1 MYSAKEKLTH
11 FHKLVSPTVVEA
23 DLALLHTKAP
33 HLTDFTRFDLSP
45 EKNHEDILFILLDH
59 CEHDEIVRNRR
70 EFAANA
76 SNEDNDNDNANNSS
90 EDGDENPET
99 LNSNGDESPDADG
112 GEGDENP
119 SEEEGGDDSSEEESE
134 DNESTESSTEE
145 NPLPSEDKDTDSSK
159 EEKAKAAPKKKE
171 EEYPK
176 IDWDNLFDADVQMAT
191 VIYNDRINTW
201 RKMKQLDE
209 LLETK
214 PTAQAVA
221 EMAELRIR
229 NLQAFAELQ
238 SFNDTGKFLCKH
250 PILFGRSEI
259 AQLIKLLRTDPAEF
273 LRQHKNVLDNIKRY
287 KSFVKRK
294 DRKEKREADKR
305 NLEKY
310 QEKERLF
317 KMVLEQ
323 QNK

>member
-1 MYSAKEKLTH
+1 
-11 FHKLVSPTVVEA
+11 
-23 DLALLHTKAP
+23 
-33 HLTDFTRFDLSP
+33 
-45 EKNHEDILFILLDH
+45 
-59 CEHDEIVRNRR
+59 
-70 EFAANA
+70 
-76 SNEDNDNDNANNSS
+76 
-90 EDGDENPET
+90 
-99 LNSNGDESPDADG
+99 
-112 GEGDENP
+112 
-119 SEEEGGDDSSEEESE
+119 
-134 DNESTESSTEE
+134 
-145 NPLPSEDKDTDSSK
+145 
-159 EEKAKAAPKKKE
+159 
-171 EEYPK
+171 
-176 IDWDNLFDADVQMAT
+176 MAT

-201 RKMKQLDE
+201 HKMKQLDE

-317 KMVLEQ
+317 RMVLEQ
-323 QNK
+323 QQEQKSKA